1 MKKNKLFAI
10 VMILSMLC
18 MDVFAQSGANDPSF
32 DPTYQGFDAG
42 TGANRAVYS
51 TSLQTD
57 EKIIIA
63 GSFTY
68 FNGSSRRRIARLNT
82 DGSVD
87 ITFDP
92 GSGASQ
98 NSTIYTTSLQS
109 DGKIIIGGTFTS
121 YNQVQR
127 SRVARVNTDGTLDGT
142 FNPGSGT
149 GMNSTVYASAIQS
162 DGKIIFGGYFSSYN
176 NKSRN
181 CIARANAN
189 GGADTTF
196 TPGTGANN
204 TIYAVAIQTDG
215 KILIGGSFTSFNGTS
230 INRIAR
236 LNADGSL
243 DASFVPGTGA
253 GGTIRTVALQ
263 SDGKIVIGGNFTSFN
278 GTTVNRIARLNSDGT
293 IDNSF
298 VPGAG
303 ASAYVRKAVIQTDG
317 KIVIGGEFVTFNA
330 VSKKRIVRLNSDGS
344 MDASFL
350 PGSGADSNIVA
361 MAVKGDGKIIIGG
374 DFTFYDGTSRNY
386 FARLNSDGS
395 LDSTC
400 VNCSGANEVVRSAN
414 IQNDAKIIIAGY
426 FTFFNG
432 TGINRVARLN
442 TDGSLDDTF
451 DPGSGPDGG
460 VTTSILQGDGRIFIA
475 GNFESVNGTPLYR
488 VARLNTDGSV
498 DVSFTPD
505 SGANKI
511 IYAAAIQSD
520 GKIVIGGEFDSVSDT
535 PRSRIARLNSNG
547 TLDVTFNPGTG
558 TDSYITAIAIQSDGK
573 IIIGGMFT
581 SYNGTTSNYIA
592 RLNSDGSFDA
602 TFNTGTGANGIIR
615 TVTIQSNGKILIGGS
630 FSTYN
635 GTSVNRVARLNTDG
649 SIDASFNPGGAGASG
664 SVYSI
669 LAQNN
674 GKIYISGIFTSYN
687 GTSRNRIARLN
698 SDGTLDNAFD
708 PGTGSNNIIFTSALQ
723 ADEKIIIGGGFTTYN
738 GADRYR
744 IARIMNTVVVG
755 LDENSSENEMSLYP
769 NPTSGLIN
777 LVSAKNLENASLI
790 VKDVEG
796 RVILEKEGINGSH
809 FSFDI
814 SGQSKGI
821 YFIEIIQEKVVL
833 RSKIVKN

>member
-1 MKKNKLFAI
+1 MKKTLLFGMLM
-10 VMILSMLC
+10 VLSMLC
-18 MDVFAQSGANDPSF
+18 IDVKGQSGANDPTF
-32 DPTYQGFDAG
+32 DPTYEGFDAG
-42 TGANRAVYS
+42 TGANRAVYT
-51 TSLQTD
+51 TSLQSD
-57 EKIIIA
+57 GKIIIA

-109 DGKIIIGGTFTS
+109 DGKIIIGGNFTS

-127 SRVARVNTDGTLDGT
+127 SRVARVNIDGTLDAT

-149 GMNSTVYASAIQS
+149 GMNSTVYTSVVQS
-162 DGKIIFGGYFSSYN
+162 DGKIIIGGYFSSYN
-176 NKSRN
+176 TKSRN
-181 CIARANAN
+181 CIARVSNN
-189 GGADTTF
+189 GSLDTTLN
-196 TPGTGANN
+196 PGTGANN
-204 TIYAVAIQTDG
+204 TIYAVAVQADG
-215 KILIGGSFTSFNGTS
+215 KILIGGSFTTFNGTS

-243 DASFVPGTGA
+243 DASFNPGTGA
-253 GGTIRTVALQ
+253 SGTVRTIALQ
-263 SDGKIVIGGNFTSFN
+263 NDGKIIIGGNFNSFN

-293 IDNSF
+293 VDNSF
-298 VPGAG
+298 VAGNG
-303 ASAYVRKAVIQTDG
+303 ASANVRKAVVQTDG
-317 KIVIGGEFVTFNA
+317 KIVIGGEFTTFNT
-330 VSKKRIVRLNSDGS
+330 VSKNRIVRLNSDGS
-344 MDASFL
+344 MDASFI
-350 PGSGADSNIVA
+350 PGTGADSTIVA
-361 MAVKGDGKIIIGG
+361 LAIKSDGKIIIGG
-374 DFTFYDGTSRNY
+374 DFSFYDGTSRNY

-400 VNCSGANEVVRSAN
+400 VSCSGANEVVRSTN
-414 IQNDAKIIIAGY
+414 IQSDSKIIIAGY

-432 TGINRVARLN
+432 TGINRIARLN
-442 TDGSLDDTF
+442 TDGSLDGTF

-460 VTTSILQGDGRIFIA
+460 VTTSILQADGKVFIA
-475 GNFESVNGTPLYR
+475 GNFESVNGIQLFR

-498 DVSFTPD
+498 DASFIPD

-547 TLDVTFNPGTG
+547 TLDATFNPGTG
-558 TDSYITAIAIQSDGK
+558 ADSYVTAIAIQSDGK
-573 IIIGGMFT
+573 IVIGGMFT
-581 SYNGTTSNYIA
+581 TYNGTTSNYIA
-592 RLNSDGSFDA
+592 RLNSDGSLDA

-615 TVTIQSNGKILIGGS
+615 AITIQNNGKIIIGGS

-635 GTSVNRVARLNTDG
+635 GSTANRVARLNTDG
-649 SIDASFNPGGAGASG
+649 SIDASFNPGGAGASS

-674 GKIYISGIFTSYN
+674 GKIYVSGIFTSYN
-687 GTSRNRIARLN
+687 GTSRNRVARLN

-708 PGTGSNNIIFTSALQ
+708 PGTGANNIIFTSALQ
-723 ADEKIIIGGGFTTYN
+723 TDEKIIIGGGFTSYN